1 MVRNIFI
8 GLLLAVTLV
17 NISGCGSDGNY
28 TSNGI
33 PLPTDTSL
41 TLYCD
46 NVGIDPEKCV
56 LDDPANPYRLVA
68 IETETANKDKQN
80 YVFTMSA
87 KAPSAKSRFYLW
99 ATALARSSQGDFQ
112 FQVATALHELYTEG
126 KSDTARRQAFK
137 AYSTVLGNS
146 TFRSSST
153 YWTTDWRPTSQQ
165 TTFAVPVK
173 DVTGM
178 RLYDPTPSNLLTLF
192 PNTISDPALSLNQS
206 QYDGLKKL
214 GDWRC
219 AYDPNPNPLT
229 GIGTLKP

>member
-17 NISGCGSDGNY
+17 NISGCGSDGSY

-33 PLPTDTSL
+33 ALPTDTSL

-56 LDDPANPYRLVA
+56 LNDPANPYRSVA
-68 IETETANKDKQN
+68 IETDPTKKDLPN
-80 YVFTMSA
+80 YVFTMSTNT
-87 KAPSAKSRFYLW
+87 PSAKSRFYLW
-99 ATALARSSQGDFQ
+99 ATALAKTPTGDHQ
-112 FQVATALHELYTEG
+112 YQVANALHQLYTEG
-126 KSDTARRQAFK
+126 KSDTARKQAFK
-137 AYSTVLGNS
+137 AYSTVLGNPN
-146 TFRSSST
+146 FRSSST

-165 TTFAVPVK
+165 TTYAVPVK
-173 DVTGM
+173 DLTGM
-178 RLYDPTPSNLLTLF
+178 NLYDPRPNNLLTLF

-206 QYDGLKKL
+206 QFDGLKKL
-214 GDWRC
+214 GDWRS
-219 AYDPNPNPLT
+219 AYDPTPNPIT